1 MPIPTDVD
9 ELANQVRNG
18 NRRAL
23 ARAISIVE
31 DRKPGADSLL
41 TAIYRGSQGPVVVG
55 VTGAP
60 GAGKS
65 SLVSELITHVRSAG
79 QSVAVLAVDPSS
91 PFTGG
96 AILGDRIRMQE
107 HVSDHGVYVR
117 SMSTRGH
124 LGGLS
129 DAASRALVVLSHARF
144 DVIVVETV
152 GVGQSETEIA
162 ESADTT
168 IVVVTPG
175 WGDGI
180 QAAKAGL
187 LEIADLFVVNK
198 ADLAGAD
205 EVERD
210 LTLML
215 ELGGPV
221 AWRPPVV
228 RTSAVE
234 RTGIAELWDEVLRH
248 RDWLSTDHRGAD
260 RRRHHLATLIR
271 RAATAE
277 LSTRIGGLEVPADLI
292 EQVTDGRLDPWS
304 AARSLIS

>member
-1 MPIPTDVD
+1 M
-9 ELANQVRNG
+9 
-18 NRRAL
+18 
-23 ARAISIVE
+23 
-31 DRKPGADSLL
+31 
-41 TAIYRGSQGPVVVG
+41 GPVVVG
-55 VTGAP
+55 ITGAP

-65 SLVSELITHVRSAG
+65 SLVSELITHIRSLG
-79 QSVAVLAVDPSS
+79 ENVAVLAVDPSS

-96 AILGDRIRMQE
+96 AVLGDRIRMQQ
-107 HVSDHGVYVR
+107 HVSDSGVYVR

-129 DAASRALVVLSHARF
+129 DAASRALVVLSHADF
-144 DVIVVETV
+144 DVIIVETV

-162 ESADTT
+162 EAADTT

-180 QAAKAGL
+180 QASKAGL
-187 LEIADLFVVNK
+187 LEIADLLVINK
-198 ADLAGAD
+198 CDLAGAD

-215 ELGGPV
+215 ELGGPTS
-221 AWRPPVV
+221 WRAPIV

-234 RTGIAELWDEVLRH
+234 HAGITDLWDEVLRH
-248 RDWLSTDHRGAD
+248 RDWLSSDHRGAD
-260 RRRHHLATLIR
+260 RRRQQLATLIR
-271 RAATAE
+271 RAASAE
-277 LSTRIGGLEVPADLI
+277 LSARVGGLDVPTDLL
-292 EQVTDGRLDPWS
+292 ERVDAGRLDPWS

>member
-1 MPIPTDVD
+1 MPIPTDVGA
-9 ELANQVRNG
+9 LAEQVRSG
-18 NRRAL
+18 DRRAL

-31 DRKPGADSLL
+31 DRRPGADDLL
-41 TAIYRGSQGPVVVG
+41 SASFTGSGGPVVVG
-55 VTGAP
+55 ITGSP

-65 SLVSELITHVRSAG
+65 SLVSELITHVRSLG
-79 QSVAVLAVDPSS
+79 QTIAVVAIDPSS

-107 HVSDHGVYVR
+107 HVSDAGVYVR

-129 DAASRALVVLSHARF
+129 DATARALVVVGAAGF

-162 ESADTT
+162 EAADTT

-187 LEIADLFVVNK
+187 LEIADLFVINK
-198 ADLAGAD
+198 ADLGGVE

-210 LTLML
+210 LSLML
-215 ELGGPV
+215 DLGQGTGR
-221 AWRPPVV
+221 RPHIV
-228 RTSAVE
+228 RSSAPE
-234 RTGIAELWDEVLRH
+234 HRGIEEIWAEVGRH
-248 RDWLSTDHRGAD
+248 REWLDVDHRGMD
-260 RRRHHLATLIR
+260 RRLAQLETLIR
-271 RAATAE
+271 RAARAE
-277 LSTRIGGLEVPADLI
+277 LTSRMEMLELPDDL
-292 EQVTDGRLDPWS
+292 TGRVASGEIDPWS

>member
-1 MPIPTDVD
+1 MPIPTEVH
-9 ELANQVRNG
+9 ELAEQVRTG

-31 DRKPGADSLL
+31 DRKPAADEFLS
-41 TAIYRGSQGPVVVG
+41 AIYDGASGPVVVG
-55 VTGAP
+55 ITGAP

-65 SLVSELITHVRSAG
+65 SLVSELITQIRSGG
-79 QSVAVLAVDPSS
+79 QTIAVLAVDPSS

-107 HVSDHGVYVR
+107 HVSDSGVYVR

-129 DAASRALVVLSHARF
+129 DAASRALVVLAHADF
-144 DVIVVETV
+144 DVIIVETV

-162 ESADTT
+162 EAADTT
-168 IVVVTPG
+168 LVVVTPG

-187 LEIADLFVVNK
+187 LEIADLLVINK

-215 ELGGPV
+215 EMGPSSG
-221 AWRPPVV
+221 WRPGIV
-228 RTSAVE
+228 RTSTVE
-234 RTGIAELWDEVLRH
+234 HSGIDEVWDEVLRH
-248 RDWLSTDHRGAD
+248 REWLRTNHHGEDRRLMQLST
-260 RRRHHLATLIR
+260 LIS

-277 LSTRIGGLEVPADLI
+277 LAARVDGLDVPLDLTRRVASGD
-292 EQVTDGRLDPWS
+292 LDPWT

>member
-1 MPIPTDVD
+1 MPIPSDVD
-9 ELANQVRNG
+9 LLVDQISAG
-18 NRRAL
+18 DRRAL

-31 DRKPGADSLL
+31 DRRVEADRLLASLYGGAGRP
-41 TAIYRGSQGPVVVG
+41 IVVG
-55 VTGAP
+55 ITGAP

-65 SLVSELITHVRSAG
+65 SLVSDVITHLRS
-79 QSVAVLAVDPSS
+79 SDLTVAVVAIDPSS

-96 AILGDRIRMQE
+96 AILGDRIRMQQ
-107 HVSDHGVYVR
+107 HVSDPGVYVR

-129 DAASRALVVLSHARF
+129 DATARALVVLGRAGF
-144 DVIVVETV
+144 DVIIVETV

-162 ESADTT
+162 EAADTT

-187 LEIADLFVVNK
+187 LEIADVFVINK
-198 ADLAGAD
+198 SDLGGVE

-210 LTLML
+210 LNLML
-215 ELGGPV
+215 ELGPDIG
-221 AWRPPVV
+221 WRAPIV
-228 RTSAVE
+228 RASALDH
-234 RTGIAELWDEVLRH
+234 TGTDEIWSEVLRH
-248 RDWLSTDHRGAD
+248 RRWLDSDGRGAA
-260 RRRHHLATLIR
+260 RRRSQLELLIR
-271 RAATAE
+271 RAARAE
-277 LSTRIGGLEVPADLI
+277 LISGLDRLDVPAN
-292 EQVTDGRLDPWS
+292 VTESVARGEVDPWT

>member
-1 MPIPTDVD
+1 MPIPTEVD
-9 ELANQVRNG
+9 ELAEQVRAG

-31 DRKPGADSLL
+31 DRKPDADQLL
-41 TAIYRGSQGPVVVG
+41 ATTFRGSIGPIVVG
-55 VTGAP
+55 ITGAP
-60 GAGKS
+60 GGGKS
-65 SLVSELITHVRSAG
+65 SLVSELIAGIRSGG
-79 QSVAVLAVDPSS
+79 QTVAVLAVDPSS

-107 HVSDHGVYVR
+107 HVSDPGVYVR

-129 DAASRALVVLSHARF
+129 DAASRALVVLSHAVF
-144 DVIVVETV
+144 DVIIVETV

-162 ESADTT
+162 EAADTT
-168 IVVVTPG
+168 LVVLTPG

-187 LEIADLFVVNK
+187 LEIADLLIINK
-198 ADLAGAD
+198 ADLGGAD

-210 LTLML
+210 LALML
-215 ELGGPV
+215 ELGAQPGWV
-221 AWRPPVV
+221 PPIV

-234 RTGIAELWDEVLRH
+234 HEGITELWSEVLRH
-248 RDWLSTDHRGAD
+248 RDWLETEHRGVD
-260 RRRHHLATLIR
+260 RRRDQLSTLIR

-277 LSTRIGGLEVPADLI
+277 LVTRFQGLEVPAELTERVAQGD
-292 EQVTDGRLDPWS
+292 LDPWT

>member
-9 ELANQVRNG
+9 ELATQVRAG
-18 NRRAL
+18 NRRSL

-31 DRKPGADSLL
+31 DRRPGAEDLL
-41 TAIYRGSQGPVVVG
+41 ATIYRGSEGPIVVG

-65 SLVSELITHVRSAG
+65 SLVSELITHIRARG

-107 HVSDHGVYVR
+107 HVSDSGVYVR

-129 DAASRALVVLSHARF
+129 DAASRALVVLSHAGF

-162 ESADTT
+162 EAADTT
-168 IVVVTPG
+168 MVMVTPG

-180 QAAKAGL
+180 QASKAGL
-187 LEIADLFVVNK
+187 LEIADLLIVNK
-198 ADLAGAD
+198 ADLPGSDA
-205 EVERD
+205 VERD
-210 LTLML
+210 LALML
-215 ELGGPV
+215 ELGGDTG
-221 AWRPPVV
+221 WRPPIV

-234 RTGIAELWDEVLRH
+234 HSGIAELWNEVLAH
-248 RDWLSTDHRGAD
+248 RDWLAADHRGVD
-260 RRRHHLATLIR
+260 RRLQQLETLIR
-271 RAATAE
+271 RAASAE
-277 LSTRIGGLEVPADLI
+277 LSARVHGLLVPSDL
-292 EQVTDGRLDPWS
+292 TDRVAAGELDPWT
-304 AARSLIS
+304 AARELIS

>member
-1 MPIPTDVD
+1 VPIPTDVD
-9 ELANQVRNG
+9 ELANLVRAG

-31 DRKPGADSLL
+31 DRKSDADALL
-41 TAIYRGSQGPVVVG
+41 AAIHDGSEGPVVVG

-65 SLVSELITHVRSAG
+65 SLVSELITHIRARG
-79 QSVAVLAVDPSS
+79 ETVAVLAVDPSS

-107 HVSDHGVYVR
+107 HVSDSGVYVR

-129 DAASRALVVLSHARF
+129 DTASRALVVLSHAGF
-144 DVIVVETV
+144 DVIIVETV

-180 QAAKAGL
+180 QASKAGL
-187 LEIADLFVVNK
+187 LEIADLLVVNK
-198 ADLAGAD
+198 ADLAGTD

-210 LTLML
+210 LMLML

-221 AWRPPVV
+221 AWRPPIV

-234 RTGIAELWDEVLRH
+234 QTGISDLWNDVLRH
-248 RDWLSTDHRGAD
+248 RDWLSTDHRGTD
-260 RRRHHLATLIR
+260 RRRQQLATLIR
-271 RAATAE
+271 RAASAE
-277 LSTRIGGLEVPADLI
+277 LSARVDGLDVPADLA
-292 EQVTDGRLDPWS
+292 ERVANGELDPWS

>member
-1 MPIPTDVD
+1 MPIPTNVD
-9 ELANQVRNG
+9 ELADQVRHG

-31 DRKPGADSLL
+31 DRKPDADALL
-41 TAIYRGSQGPVVVG
+41 RAIYRGSVGPIIVG

-65 SLVSELITHVRSAG
+65 SLVSEAIAHIRARG
-79 QSVAVLAVDPSS
+79 ESVAVLAIDPSS

-96 AILGDRIRMQE
+96 AILGDRIRMQD
-107 HVSDHGVYVR
+107 HVSDAGVYVR

-129 DAASRALVVLSHARF
+129 DATSRALVVLAHAGF

-162 ESADTT
+162 EAADTT

-180 QAAKAGL
+180 QASKAGL
-187 LEIADLFVVNK
+187 LEIADLLVVNK
-198 ADLAGAD
+198 ADLAGVD

-215 ELGGPV
+215 ELGGSV
-221 AWRPPVV
+221 SWRPPIV
-228 RTSAVE
+228 RTSSVE
-234 RTGIAELWDEVLRH
+234 HTGVADLWNEVLRH
-248 RDWLSTDHRGAD
+248 REWLSSDHRGVD
-260 RRRHHLATLIR
+260 RRRRQLAMLIS
-271 RAATAE
+271 RAASAE
-277 LSTRIGGLEVPADLI
+277 LSARLGGLEVPTDLI
-292 EQVTDGRLDPWS
+292 EQVASGALDPWS

>member
-1 MPIPTDVD
+1 VPIPTDVE
-9 ELANQVRNG
+9 ELVQRVRSG
-18 NRRAL
+18 DRRAL

-31 DRKPGADSLL
+31 DRKPGADDLLATIYQGSL
-41 TAIYRGSQGPVVVG
+41 RPVVIG
-55 VTGAP
+55 ITGAP

-65 SLVSELITHVRSAG
+65 SLVSELLSLIRTKE
-79 QSVAVLAVDPSS
+79 QTVAVLAVDPSS

-107 HVSDHGVYVR
+107 HVSDSGVYVR

-129 DAASRALVVLSHARF
+129 DAASRALVVLAHADF
-144 DVIVVETV
+144 DVIIVETV

-162 ESADTT
+162 EAADTT
-168 IVVVTPG
+168 LVVVTPG

-187 LEIADLFVVNK
+187 LEIADLLVINK

-215 ELGGPV
+215 EMGPSSG
-221 AWRPPVV
+221 WRPRIV
-228 RTSAVE
+228 RTSTVE
-234 RTGIAELWDEVLRH
+234 HSGIVDVWGEVLRH
-248 RDWLSTDHRGAD
+248 RDWLRTDHHGED
-260 RRRHHLATLIR
+260 RRLMQLSTLIS

-277 LSTRIGGLEVPADLI
+277 LAVRVEGLDVPPDLLRR
-292 EQVTDGRLDPWS
+292 VVSGDLDPWT
-304 AARSLIS
+304 AARLLIS

>member
-9 ELANQVRNG
+9 ELANQVREG

-31 DRKPGADSLL
+31 DRKPGADGLL
-41 TAIYRGSQGPVVVG
+41 TAIYPGSEGPIVVG
-55 VTGAP
+55 ITGAP

-65 SLVSELITHVRSAG
+65 SLVSELITHVRSQG
-79 QSVAVLAVDPSS
+79 DNVAVLAVDPSS

-107 HVSDHGVYVR
+107 HVSDPGVYVR

-129 DAASRALVVLSHARF
+129 DAAARALVVLSHARF
-144 DVIVVETV
+144 DVIIVETV

-162 ESADTT
+162 EAADTT

-180 QAAKAGL
+180 QASKAGL
-187 LEIADLFVVNK
+187 MEIADLLVINK
-198 ADLAGAD
+198 SDRVGAD

-215 ELGGPV
+215 ELGGP
-221 AWRPPVV
+221 ADWRPPIV

-234 RTGIAELWDEVLRH
+234 RTGITELWDEVLRH
-248 RDWLSTDHRGAD
+248 RDWLSTDHRGTD
-260 RRRHHLATLIR
+260 RRRQQLAALIK
-271 RAATAE
+271 RAASAE
-277 LSTRIGGLEVPADLI
+277 LSARVGGLDVPAGVI
-292 EQVTDGRLDPWS
+292 EQVADGRLDPWS

>member
-9 ELANQVRNG
+9 ELANQVRAG

-31 DRKPGADSLL
+31 DRKPGADALL
-41 TAIYRGSQGPVVVG
+41 AGIYDGSRGPIVVG

-65 SLVSELITHVRSAG
+65 SLVSELITHIRSQG
-79 QSVAVLAVDPSS
+79 ETVAVLAVDPSS

-107 HVSDHGVYVR
+107 HVSDSGVYVR

-129 DAASRALVVLSHARF
+129 DAASRALVVLSHAGF
-144 DVIVVETV
+144 DVIIVETV

-180 QAAKAGL
+180 QASKAGL
-187 LEIADLFVVNK
+187 LEIADLLVVNK
-198 ADLAGAD
+198 ADLAGTD

-210 LTLML
+210 LMLML

-221 AWRPPVV
+221 AWRPPIV

-234 RTGIAELWDEVLRH
+234 HTGVTDLWNEVLRH
-248 RDWLSTDHRGAD
+248 RDWLSTDHRGSD
-260 RRRHHLATLIR
+260 RRRRQLATLIR
-271 RAATAE
+271 RAASAE
-277 LSTRIGGLEVPADLI
+277 LSARVDGLDVPADLAERVANGEI
-292 EQVTDGRLDPWS
+292 DPWS

>member
-9 ELANQVRNG
+9 ELANQVRDG
-18 NRRAL
+18 DRRAL

-31 DRKPGADSLL
+31 DRKPGADALL
-41 TAIYRGSQGPVVVG
+41 TAIYRGSKGPVVVG

-65 SLVSELITHVRSAG
+65 SLVSELITHVRSQS

-107 HVSDHGVYVR
+107 HVSDPGVYVR

-129 DAASRALVVLSHARF
+129 DAASRALAVLSHAGF
-144 DVIVVETV
+144 DVIIVETV

-180 QAAKAGL
+180 QASKAGL
-187 LEIADLFVVNK
+187 LEIADLLVVNK

-221 AWRPPVV
+221 AWRPPIV

-234 RTGIAELWDEVLRH
+234 HTGVTDLWDAVLRH
-248 RDWLSTDHRGAD
+248 RDWLANDHRGDD
-260 RRRHHLATLIR
+260 RRRQQLATLIK
-271 RAATAE
+271 RAAGAE
-277 LSTRIGGLEVPADLI
+277 LSARIGGLQVPVDLV

>member
-1 MPIPTDVD
+1 MQVPTDVG
-9 ELANQVRNG
+9 ELADSIRAG

-31 DRKPGADSLL
+31 DRKPEADALL
-41 TAIYRGSQGPVVVG
+41 SGIYRGSTGPIVVG

-65 SLVSELITHVRSAG
+65 SLVSELITLIRSRG
-79 QSVAVLAVDPSS
+79 ETVAVLAVDPSS

-96 AILGDRIRMQE
+96 AVLGDRIRMQE
-107 HVSDHGVYVR
+107 HVSDAGVYVR

-129 DAASRALVVLSHARF
+129 DAASRALVVLSHAEF

-162 ESADTT
+162 EAADTT
-168 IVVVTPG
+168 LVVVTPG

-180 QAAKAGL
+180 QASKAGL
-187 LEIADLFVVNK
+187 LEIADLLVINK
-198 ADLAGAD
+198 ADLGGAD
-205 EVERD
+205 DVERD

-221 AWRPPVV
+221 DWRPPVV

-234 RTGIAELWDEVLRH
+234 QSGVSELWDQVLRH
-248 RDWLSTDHRGAD
+248 RAW
-260 RRRHHLATLIR
+260 LATGDRGFHRRSRQLTAVIR
-271 RAATAE
+271 RAAVAE
-277 LSTRIGGLEVPADLI
+277 LSARVDDLDVPSALA
-292 EQVTDGRLDPWS
+292 ERVARGELDPWT
-304 AARSLIS
+304 AARALIS

>member
-1 MPIPTDVD
+1 MPTDID
-9 ELANQVRNG
+9 DLASRLRAG
-18 NRRAL
+18 DRRAI

-31 DRKPGADSLL
+31 DRRSGADALL
-41 TAIYRGSQGPVVVG
+41 ATVYRGTEGPIVVG

-65 SLVSELITHVRSAG
+65 SLVSELIAHLRSRG
-79 QSVAVLAVDPSS
+79 EKVAVLAIDPSS

-96 AILGDRIRMQE
+96 AILGDRIRMQD
-107 HVSDHGVYVR
+107 HVSDAGVYVR

-129 DAASRALVVLSHARF
+129 DATSRALVVLAHAGF

-162 ESADTT
+162 EAADTT

-180 QAAKAGL
+180 QASKAGL
-187 LEIADLFVVNK
+187 LEIADLLVVNK
-198 ADLAGAD
+198 ADLVGVD

-215 ELGGPV
+215 ELGGSV
-221 AWRPPVV
+221 SWRPPIV
-228 RTSAVE
+228 RTSSVE
-234 RTGIAELWDEVLRH
+234 HTGVADLWNEVLRH
-248 RDWLSTDHRGAD
+248 RDWLSSDHRGVD
-260 RRRHHLATLIR
+260 RRRRQLTMLIS
-271 RAATAE
+271 RAANAE
-277 LSTRIGGLEVPADLI
+277 LSARLGGLEVPADLI
-292 EQVTDGRLDPWS
+292 EQVASGALDPWS

>member
-1 MPIPTDVD
+1 VPIPTDVD
-9 ELANQVRNG
+9 QLANQVRG
-18 NRRAL
+18 GDRRAL

-31 DRKPGADSLL
+31 DRKPGADRLL
-41 TAIYRGSQGPVVVG
+41 AAIYRGSVGPVVVG

-65 SLVSELITHVRSAG
+65 SLVSELVTHIRTLG
-79 QSVAVLAVDPSS
+79 ETVAVLAVDPSS

-107 HVSDHGVYVR
+107 HVSDSGVYVR

-129 DAASRALVVLSHARF
+129 DAASRALVVLSHAGF
-144 DVIVVETV
+144 DVIIVETV

-162 ESADTT
+162 EAADTT

-180 QAAKAGL
+180 QASKAGL
-187 LEIADLFVVNK
+187 LEIADLLVVNK

-215 ELGGPV
+215 ELGGST
-221 AWRPPVV
+221 AWRPSIV

-234 RTGIAELWDEVLRH
+234 HTGVGALWDEVHRH
-248 RDWLSTDHRGAD
+248 RNWLATDHRGSD
-260 RRRHHLATLIR
+260 RRRRQLASLIR
-271 RAATAE
+271 TAASAE
-277 LSTRIGGLEVPADLI
+277 LAARVDGLDVPPDL
-292 EQVTDGRLDPWS
+292 TGRVARGDLDPWT
-304 AARSLIS
+304 AARTLIS